1 MNDLAQ
7 NIFAIGVSLAFVILS
22 LAALADVIKGKKK

>member
-1 MNDLAQ
+1 MSELAQ

-22 LAALADVIKGKKK
+22 SAALVDVVKGNKK